1 MVRELF
7 SNAKQ
12 YFLKF
17 LCRMWIW
24 NKPKCTFVPEITI
37 WMNDKS
43 PNFSLSRSFFFL
55 QREIFEFP
63 EKKSEKSGQKMWFP
77 FRWLYNFHINEARI
91 YYLEF

>member
-63 EKKSEKSGQKMWFP
+63 VKKISKKKSEKFGKNYG
-77 FRWLYNFHINEARI
+77 FRSDGFITSI
-91 YYLEF
+91 